1 MSKRHLVE
9 AAIFALMLIIFFV
22 FLFLYL
28 TRQPTP
34 TSSEPQGSL
43 HASFQC

>member
-9 AAIFALMLIIFFV
+9 AAIFAVMLIIFFA
-22 FLFLYL
+22 FLFMYL
-28 TRQPTP
+28 TRQPAP

-43 HASFQC
+43 SSFQT